1 MSDREQ
7 GYYDYLNRISA
18 VVPASLKMYL
28 VGGAVRDLILNKPLH
43 DYDFILEGFVRE
55 IAKRIAD
62 AFNARFYVM
71 DEEREIARVMINE
84 GDRFIHFDF
93 AKSREIGRA
102 SCRERV

>member
-43 DYDFILEGFVRE
+43 DYRHLSVPSTTM
-55 IAKRIAD
+55 
-62 AFNARFYVM
+62 NM
-71 DEEREIARVMINE
+71 
-84 GDRFIHFDF
+84 
-93 AKSREIGRA
+93 
-102 SCRERV
+102 